1 MSIVAVGIGTNI
13 DGESLAKIAGEN
25 GSVVQVSGFQILMGK
40 LDEIKREAVCG
51 TSYYICV

>member
-1 MSIVAVGIGTNI
+1 MGIGTNI

-25 GSVVQVSGFQILMGK
+25 GSVVQVSGFQVLFGK